1 MKFKISNFC
10 HVEPSQVINIQ
21 DLASIYHVPL
31 EMVRQNIVAILTER
45 LQLSLAAPIR
55 PRKFMLRWRQLANRQ
70 ENVRKVV
77 NIALVGKYTQL
88 EDAYASVIKASV
100 SWKRQ
105 FCRNNLSVF
114 SCNCSV
120 ADPGSLSLVRIF
132 AILDPHQII

>member
-1 MKFKISNFC
+1 VKFKISNFC

-77 NIALVGKYTQL
+77 NIALVGKYTPL
-88 EDAYASVIKASV
+88 EDAYASVIKVSV
-100 SWKRQ
+100 SEVTIMLQ
-105 FCRNNLSVF
+105 
-114 SCNCSV
+114 
-120 ADPGSLSLVRIF
+120 
-132 AILDPHQII
+132 

>member
-45 LQLSLAAPIR
+45 LQLSLSAPIR

-105 FCRNNLSVF
+105 FCRNDNLCVF
-114 SCNCSV
+114 
-120 ADPGSLSLVRIF
+120 
-132 AILDPHQII
+132 